1 MRLVRKAPTV
11 DRELDFTPM
20 IDIVFQLM
28 AFFLFALGFAQSE
41 QNERIQLPDSVLAK
55 PPDAPLD
62 FPVTLHMTKEG
73 TVIIAGQEVYLEGLR
88 PYLSREA
95 AILRSRDAPR
105 REATIIIRADKDS
118 PTGQVQQLI
127 RVCQDHGFDKF
138 SLRAKEDVGK

>member
-118 PTGQVQQLI
+118 
-127 RVCQDHGFDKF
+127 
-138 SLRAKEDVGK
+138 